1 MRIGFWP
8 AVYGNWLPSDQ
19 PAENDA
25 SFAHAK
31 RATLAAERLG
41 FDTLLIAEHFI
52 NPNGEGRDQLDA
64 WTAASALAALT
75 DRIEII
81 AAVKPGLRAPG
92 VVAKMGAA
100 IDRIASGRF
109 AVNLVS
115 AWWLPE
121 YEMLGAESL
130 AHDDRYDRAEEYLAV
145 IRGLWTTDRFDYAG
159 RYYKVAGATIAPKPV
174 QRPHPPIYVGG
185 ESERGRTLGAR
196 IADIF
201 LVNGRPP
208 DEMAAIVA
216 DMRGRAAA
224 LGRSLRFGTT
234 GFVVCRETEAAA
246 LAELE
251 RLASLRR
258 MMIAGADPA
267 VEMFKRAP
275 LETGIVGTNG
285 GWRSGL
291 VGTPQQIADRLRAF
305 EAQGVETF
313 LLQFHPLV
321 PEMERFAAE
330 VMPLLRRG

>member
-25 SFAHAK
+25 SFEHAR

-64 WTAASALAALT
+64 WTAAAALAALT
-75 DRIEII
+75 SRIEII

-92 VVAKMGAA
+92 VIAKMGAA
-100 IDRIASGRF
+100 IDRIGGGRF
-109 AVNLVS
+109 AINLVS
-115 AWWLPE
+115 AWWPPE
-121 YEMLGAESL
+121 YAMLGAETL
-130 AHDDRYDRAEEYLAV
+130 AHDDRYDRAEEYV
-145 IRGLWTTDRFDYAG
+145 EIVRGLWTADRFDYAG
-159 RYYKVAGATIAPKPV
+159 RYYRVAGATIAPKPV
-174 QRPHPPIYVGG
+174 HKPHPPIYVGG
-185 ESERGRTLGAR
+185 ESERGRALGAKV
-196 IADIF
+196 ADVF
-201 LVNGRPP
+201 LINGRPP

-216 DMRGRAAA
+216 DMRARAAA
-224 LGRSLRFGTT
+224 LGRTLRFGTT
-234 GFVVCRETEAAA
+234 GFVVCRDTEAAA
-246 LAELE
+246 RAELD
-251 RLASLRR
+251 RLAALRR
-258 MMIAGADPA
+258 LNVAGADPA

-285 GWRSGL
+285 GWRAGL
-291 VGTPQQIADRLRAF
+291 VGTPAQIADRLRAF
-305 EAQGVETF
+305 EALGIETF

-330 VMPLLRRG
+330 VMPRLGRA